1 MIASSTDHRPER
13 EFTFRFYEPTDRDRV
28 IALFKKQGLKVH
40 LPLPGDDPA
49 CAIGFVAE
57 KDGEIKYAF
66 FLRSTY
72 ELHLVAD
79 PAEPLQTYAIRR
91 LGALAEGA
99 AMELGVEMKKVKF
112 AYPVDAVAFVPKSL
126 PRMVEYMKG
135 SLGFIDEAT
144 DAFHMLVKRLGV

>member
-1 MIASSTDHRPER
+1 LIASSTDHRPER
-13 EFTFRFYEPTDRDRV
+13 EFTFRFYEPADREQV
-28 IALFKKQGLKVH
+28 VALFEKQGLKVH
-40 LPLPGDDPA
+40 LPLPSEDPA

-112 AYPVDAVAFVPKSL
+112 AYPVDAVAFVPRALSN
-126 PRMVEYMKG
+126 MVSYMRDN
-135 SLGFIDEAT
+135 LGFIDEAT
-144 DAFHMLVKRLGV
+144 DQFHMLVKRLGS